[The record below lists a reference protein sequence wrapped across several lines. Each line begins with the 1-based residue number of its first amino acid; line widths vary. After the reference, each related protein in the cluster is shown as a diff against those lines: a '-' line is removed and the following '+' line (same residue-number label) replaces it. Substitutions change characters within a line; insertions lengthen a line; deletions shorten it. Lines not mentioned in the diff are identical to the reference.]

1 MDVEIDSTKP
11 SSDLHTCAV
20 GWWPPIHH
28 IHTDSKQ
35 FKIPLC
41 VGTYKGKTEEEP
53 RAEVRRTFWKF
64 EWDSKPPGEESWY
77 LQSEEREKCPS
88 IGSMLTVC
96 GVKVP
101 PKLLTGPSWQGG
113 FVSRCK
119 RQDRQQ
125 RDGNQPRSSRTLP
138 RKVVFPARVCLE
150 PLAISTSTSTLKP
163 GESGVKLQKLQ
174 PSRET
179 LAEKEGWGW
188 GGAGLSFQTDSSII
202 DEGVAQTQEL
212 FPHWQNA

>member
-101 PKLLTGPSWQGG
+101 PKLLAGPSWQGG

-138 RKVVFPARVCLE
+138 RKVVSPARMCLE
-150 PLAISTSTSTLKP
+150 PLAILNFHVYTETRGVWSQTPDAAAFMRDP
-163 GESGVKLQKLQ
+163 G
-174 PSRET
+174 RE
-179 LAEKEGWGW
+179 EGWGW